1 MKADVL
7 GGKQRR
13 SFKKATIS
21 IILKN
26 TEEQNTFFIPRGM
39 FLQFIFMFTKVII
52 STLLEPLSE
61 RGITRVVTIETCP
74 AMRNLNKK
82 NQLRCS
88 QERQSS
94 TARLPGAC
102 AENSKC
108 SIHDPGQCERRIGS
122 TLSLSKHAFKP

>member
-13 SFKKATIS
+13 SFKKATIR
-21 IILKN
+21 IILKS

-39 FLQFIFMFTKVII
+39 FLQFICMFTKVII

-61 RGITRVVTIETCP
+61 RGNAGCDN
-74 AMRNLNKK
+74 RNMPCYAEPQQKS
-82 NQLRCS
+82 QPRCS
-88 QERQSS
+88 QERQSF
-94 TARLPGAC
+94 TARLLGAC

-108 SIHDPGQCERRIGS
+108 SIHDPGQCERRIGR
-122 TLSLSKHAFKP
+122 TLSLSKHALKP

>member
-61 RGITRVVTIETCP
+61 RGNAGCDNRNMPCYAEPQQKKSTEVFTRTTIVHSTTSRS
-74 AMRNLNKK
+74 MRGELEM
-82 NQLRCS
+82 LHS
-88 QERQSS
+88 
-94 TARLPGAC
+94 
-102 AENSKC
+102 
-108 SIHDPGQCERRIGS
+108 RRR
-122 TLSLSKHAFKP
+122 PM